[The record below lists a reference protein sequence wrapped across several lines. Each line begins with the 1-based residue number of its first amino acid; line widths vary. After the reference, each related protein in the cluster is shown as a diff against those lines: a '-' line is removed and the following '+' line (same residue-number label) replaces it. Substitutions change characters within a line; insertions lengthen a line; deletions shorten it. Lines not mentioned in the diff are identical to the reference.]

1 MKMPRKSRVQNENVF
16 LKIMEALEGLPPA
29 ALEQV
34 KAFILFLK
42 ASESQRQ
49 LPLAANALAKRQVAA
64 IKRWAGK
71 DLGPGFS
78 AKEHDA
84 TLYGNNR

>member
-1 MKMPRKSRVQNENVF
+1 MKRPRKSRLQNENVF
-16 LKIMEALEGLPPA
+16 FKIIEVLEGLPAA

-34 KAFILFLK
+34 KDFLLFLK
-42 ASESQRQ
+42 ESKGRRR
-49 LPLAANALAKRQVAA
+49 LPLAGKELAKRQGAA

-78 AKEHDA
+78 GKEHDA
-84 TLYGNNR
+84 ILYGSDR

>member
-1 MKMPRKSRVQNENVF
+1 MSRKSRLEKENVF
-16 LKIMEALEGLPPA
+16 LEIIEALEGLPPA
-29 ALEQV
+29 TLEQV
-34 KAFILFLK
+34 KDFILFLK
-42 ASESQRQ
+42 ASEGQRRR
-49 LPLAANALAKRQVAA
+49 PLSGIELAKRQVAA

-84 TLYGNNR
+84 ILYGNDR

>member
-1 MKMPRKSRVQNENVF
+1 MKRSRKSSLQHENVF
-16 LKIMEALEGLPPA
+16 FKIIEVLEGLPAA

-34 KAFILFLK
+34 KDFILFLK
-42 ASESQRQ
+42 ERKGQRR
-49 LPLAANALAKRQVAA
+49 PPPAGEELAKRQVAA

-78 AKEHDA
+78 GKEHDA
-84 TLYGNNR
+84 ILYDRDR